1 MDSYWPEPSP
11 GPDGGGEGRKPSG
24 LGTFAGVFT
33 PSILTILGII
43 LFLRTGFVVGN
54 AGLAGALI
62 ILGIAT
68 AVSTLTS
75 ISLAAIATNF
85 EVKGGGDYY
94 LISRTLGIEF
104 GGAIG
109 LVLFLAQS
117 VSIAFYAI
125 GFGEVVAAF
134 SGWESGLAVQA
145 VAAVAVLV
153 LFGLAWA
160 GADVATRFQLVIM
173 VVLVAA
179 LVSFFIGAVASFDA
193 STLSQSWTSPA
204 GALGFWAIF
213 AIFFPAVTGFTQGV
227 SMSGDLA
234 DPGRS
239 LPRGTFA
246 AVGLSTV
253 VYVTVMVLLAAGVPL
268 LLLIDDTGEAMR
280 EVAVVGALVG
290 LGVIAATLSSAM
302 ASLLGG
308 PRILQSLASDR
319 VFPALGVFA
328 KGFGPVNNP
337 RAATIVSLVIA
348 LATISLGSLNVIAPI
363 VSMFFLISYGLLNYA
378 TYYEARAA
386 SPSFRP
392 RFRWFD
398 KRLSL
403 AGALLCAGAM
413 LAINALAA
421 FIAMILVFAV
431 YQYLGRRE
439 IPARWSD
446 ASHSHHFSRAVENI
460 KALDREVEHA
470 RHWRP
475 QLILFSADPDR
486 RARILQFASWLE
498 GGSGLTAVF
507 QIVEGEGALMRLE
520 AAQRQIALQREIDD
534 LGLDIPARAVLA
546 PDGMDALPVI
556 VQSFGL
562 GSLRANTVLFGWPES
577 PGRARRAMYVR
588 AVRDVARLGVN
599 VVSVNTDESDW
610 ARLQQVAAKKR
621 RIDVWWQ
628 GDGSSRLALLTAY
641 LATRTPEWSRAT
653 IRLIVPV
660 NAGENVE
667 DARSGA
673 EAMLQEAR
681 LTATVFIFS
690 QPSRRHLVE
699 TCADATLVL
708 MPMRVRGEQIIDPF
722 GGDMTELVSHLQMT
736 GGILAGADID
746 LVAAP
751 DSGEGAVLAAAE
763 DASDEAA
770 QRLRALEEQLESAE
784 LEVAR
789 LTNSGDSGET
799 DALLEAEVH
808 LERTRRRTLSARSRA
823 DMARSVVDGLV
834 DGRG

>member
-11 GPDGGGEGRKPSG
+11 DPNRAGGGRKPSG

-68 AVSTLTS
+68 AVSVLTS

-117 VSIAFYAI
+117 VSVAFYAI

-134 SGWESGLAVQA
+134 AGWESGLGVQA
-145 VAAVAVLV
+145 IAAVAVLA

-160 GADVATRFQLVIM
+160 GADVATRFQVVIM
-173 VVLVAA
+173 GVLVVA
-179 LVSFFIGAVASFDA
+179 LGSFYVGAIASFDS
-193 STLSQSWTSPA
+193 STLSRNWTSPA
-204 GALGFWAIF
+204 GAIGFWAIF

-227 SMSGDLA
+227 SMSGELA

-246 AVGLSTV
+246 AVGLSTI
-253 VYVTVMVLLAAGVPL
+253 VYVSVMVLVAASVPL

-280 EVAVVGALVG
+280 DVAVVGALVG

-319 VFPALGVFA
+319 VFPALGIFA
-328 KGFGPVNNP
+328 KGFGPANNP
-337 RAATIVSLVIA
+337 RAATVVSLVIA

-475 QLILFSADPDR
+475 QLILFSADPGR
-486 RARILQFASWLE
+486 RARMLQFASWLE
-498 GGSGLTAVF
+498 GGSGFTAVF
-507 QIVEGEGALMRLE
+507 QIVEGEGALMRRE
-520 AAQRQIALQREIDD
+520 AAQRQGALQR
-534 LGLDIPARAVLA
+534 G
-546 PDGMDALPVI
+546 
-556 VQSFGL
+556 
-562 GSLRANTVLFGWPES
+562 
-577 PGRARRAMYVR
+577 
-588 AVRDVARLGVN
+588 
-599 VVSVNTDESDW
+599 
-610 ARLQQVAAKKR
+610 
-621 RIDVWWQ
+621 
-628 GDGSSRLALLTAY
+628 
-641 LATRTPEWSRAT
+641 
-653 IRLIVPV
+653 
-660 NAGENVE
+660 
-667 DARSGA
+667 
-673 EAMLQEAR
+673 
-681 LTATVFIFS
+681 
-690 QPSRRHLVE
+690 
-699 TCADATLVL
+699 
-708 MPMRVRGEQIIDPF
+708 
-722 GGDMTELVSHLQMT
+722 
-736 GGILAGADID
+736 
-746 LVAAP
+746 
-751 DSGEGAVLAAAE
+751 
-763 DASDEAA
+763 
-770 QRLRALEEQLESAE
+770 
-784 LEVAR
+784 
-789 LTNSGDSGET
+789 
-799 DALLEAEVH
+799 
-808 LERTRRRTLSARSRA
+808 
-823 DMARSVVDGLV
+823 
-834 DGRG
+834 

>member
-1 MDSYWPEPSP
+1 MENYWPEPYP
-11 GPDGGGEGRKPSG
+11 APDGAGGQRRPKG

-43 LFLRTGFVVGN
+43 LFLRTGFLVGN
-54 AGLAGALI
+54 AGLAKALI
-62 ILGIAT
+62 IMGIAT
-68 AVSTLTS
+68 AVSVLTS
-75 ISLAAIATNF
+75 ISLSAIATNF

-117 VSIAFYAI
+117 VSVAFYAI
-125 GFGEVVAAF
+125 GFGEVIAAF
-134 SGWESGLAVQA
+134 AGWESGLAVQA
-145 VAAVAVLV
+145 LAAVAVLL

-160 GADVATRFQLVIM
+160 GADVATRFQVVVM

-179 LVSFFIGAVASFDA
+179 LVSFYVGAIASFES
-193 STLSQSWTSPA
+193 STLSRSWTSPA
-204 GALGFWAIF
+204 GAIGFWAIF

-253 VYVTVMVLLAAGVPL
+253 VYVTVMVLVAATVPL
-268 LLLIDDTGEAMR
+268 VVLVDDMGEAMR

-308 PRILQSLASDR
+308 PRILQSLAFDR
-319 VFPALGVFA
+319 VFPALGIFA
-328 KGFGPVNNP
+328 KGYGPASNP
-337 RAATIVSLVIA
+337 RPAIVVTLVIA
-348 LATISLGSLNVIAPI
+348 LATIGLGSLNVIAPV
-363 VSMFFLISYGLLNYA
+363 VSMFFLMSYGLLNYA

-398 KRLSL
+398 QRLSL

-413 LAINALAA
+413 LAINAVAA
-421 FIAMILVFAV
+421 FVAMILVFAV
-431 YQYLGRRE
+431 YQYLSRRDVR
-439 IPARWSD
+439 ARWSD
-446 ASHSHHFSRAVENI
+446 ASHSHYFSRAVENI
-460 KALDREVEHA
+460 KALDREAEHA
-470 RHWRP
+470 RNWRP
-475 QLILFSADPDR
+475 QLILFSADPGR
-486 RARILQFASWLE
+486 RARMLQFASWLE
-498 GGSGLTAVF
+498 GGSGFTVVF
-507 QIVEGEGALMRLE
+507 QIVEGEGALMRRE
-520 AAQRQIALQREIDD
+520 AAQRQQVLQREIDE
-534 LGLDIPARAVLA
+534 LGLDLPARAVLA

-577 PGRARRAMYVR
+577 PGRVRRAMYVR

-610 ARLQQVAAKKR
+610 AKLQRVPVKQR

-641 LATRTPEWSRAT
+641 LATRTPEWGRAT
-653 IRLIVPV
+653 IRLVLPV
-660 NAGENVE
+660 NAGEDPEAVRAGVE
-667 DARSGA
+667 T
-673 EAMLQEAR
+673 MLDEAR
-681 LTATVFIFS
+681 FTADVFALL
-690 QPSRRHLVE
+690 QPSRRRFVE
-699 TCADATLVL
+699 ACTDATLVL
-708 MPMRVRGEQIIDPF
+708 MPMRVRDELIIDPF
-722 GGDMTELVSHLQMT
+722 GGDMTELVPHLPMT

-746 LVAAP
+746 LIAAP

-763 DASDEAA
+763 DAADEAA
-770 QRLRALEEQLESAE
+770 ERLRVLEQQLEAAE
-784 LEVAR
+784 VEVAR
-789 LTNSGDSGET
+789 LTESGDHGAN
-799 DALLEAEVH
+799 DALLEAEEH
-808 LERTRRRTLSARSRA
+808 LERTQRRTLSARSRA
-823 DMARSVVDGLV
+823 DMARAVVDGLLE
-834 DGRG
+834 GPG